1 MAKSNNGNGY
11 LGVTEPISLS
21 GPTEKDVVRTQE
33 VEKCLADAGLYESQ
47 EEAVSR
53 EEVLGKLDQ
62 IVKAWIKK
70 ATRASGFGDQFVQEA
85 NAKIFTFGSY
95 RLGVHGPGADIDTLC
110 VGPRHATR
118 TEYFFQAL
126 YDMLVDMPEVTEL
139 HPVPDA
145 HVPVLKFKLNGVSID
160 LLYANLT
167 HVVIPEDLD
176 LSHDSILHN
185 VDEQTVRSLN
195 GCRVTDKILRLVP
208 NILTFRTTLRFMR
221 FWAKRRGVYSN
232 VIGFLGGINWALLVA
247 RICQLYPNASPSMLI
262 SRFFKVYSKWK
273 WPNPVMLCHI
283 EEGSL
288 GLLVWDPRRN
298 FRDRGHHM
306 PIITPAYPSMNS
318 SYNVSI
324 STRHVMVQEFTRASD
339 ICQAIDER
347 KADWDALFEPY
358 PFFESYRNYLKIEIT
373 ARNEDDLRNWK
384 GWVESRLR
392 TLVLKI
398 ERFTREMLLSH
409 PNPRD
414 FIDSSRPLHCFY
426 FMGLWK
432 KQISQAQEAEQYDIR
447 AIVNEFK
454 SNIHAYQHW
463 REGMEIEVSHVK
475 RKDIP
480 SFVFPGGIRP
490 SRPSRTVGKEARAVS
505 RSNISANVQE
515 RNVPSMA
522 QPMPY
527 KSSEVNKIP
536 SDPHGGYQS
545 QERNNAVVSSLPC
558 EETGHM
564 FNGYANL
571 HTESVELEHLRSYKG
586 STSVPENHVVHDL
599 VKPPESMPP
608 NSIHVY
614 PSPTNGLGHLL
625 DSSCKKPAD
634 IIVNKTTN
642 FSSAVLA
649 VPDELDELD
658 SHQVKVNQ
666 KDLTA
671 VDQGLSLEHKVG
683 SNGGKAGTTG
693 SPDNNHLK
701 RKAEEELEPLE
712 LAAPL
717 VRPPA
722 PTSTTQRR
730 PLRLRLSTVVQPKPA
745 EGTS

>member
-1 MAKSNNGNGY
+1 M
-11 LGVTEPISLS
+11 PR
-21 GPTEKDVVRTQE
+21 VVN
-33 VEKCLADAGLYESQ
+33 VVPCFSQ
-47 EEAVSR
+47 
-53 EEVLGKLDQ
+53 
-62 IVKAWIKK
+62 
-70 ATRASGFGDQFVQEA
+70 
-85 NAKIFTFGSY
+85 
-95 RLGVHGPGADIDTLC
+95 VHGPGADIDTLC

-118 TEYFFQAL
+118 SEYFFQAL
-126 YDMLVDMPEVTEL
+126 YDILADMTEVTEL

-145 HVPVLKFKLNGVSID
+145 HVPVLNFKLNGVSID
-160 LLYANLT
+160 LLYAKLT

-176 LSHDSILHN
+176 LSHDSILYN

-195 GCRVTDKILRLVP
+195 GCRVTDQILRLVP
-208 NILTFRTTLRFMR
+208 NILTFRTALRFMR

-288 GLLVWDPRRN
+288 GLPVWDPRRN

-306 PIITPAYPSMNS
+306 PIITPAYPCMNS

-339 ICQAIDER
+339 ICQAIDES
-347 KADWDALFEPY
+347 KAEWDTLFEPY
-358 PFFESYRNYLKIEIT
+358 PFFDLYRNYLKIEIA

-384 GWVESRLR
+384 GWVVSRLR

-414 FIDSSRPLHCFY
+414 FLDNSRPLHCFY

-432 KQISQAQEAEQYDIR
+432 KQISPAQEAEQYDIR

-454 SNIHAYQHW
+454 SSIHAYQHW
-463 REGMEIEVSHVK
+463 KEGMEIEVSHVK

-480 SFVFPGGIRP
+480 TFVFPGGTRP
-490 SRPSRTVGKEARAVS
+490 SRLSRTVGKEARTVS
-505 RSNISANVQE
+505 RSKISANAQE
-515 RNVPSMA
+515 GNVLSIA
-522 QPMPY
+522 QLMPN
-527 KSSEVNKIP
+527 KSSEVKQIP

-545 QERNNAVVSSLPC
+545 QERTCVVASSLPC

-571 HTESVELEHLRSYKG
+571 HTESVEQEQLGSYKEV
-586 STSVPENHVVHDL
+586 TSVPENHVAHDL
-599 VKPPESMPP
+599 VKPPESMPH
-608 NSIHVY
+608 NSTNVY
-614 PSPTNGLGHLL
+614 SSPTNGLDHLL
-625 DSSCKKPAD
+625 DSHCKKTEET
-634 IIVNKTTN
+634 IVNKITN
-642 FSSAVLA
+642 SSSAVLA
-649 VPDELDELD
+649 VPDELHELN
-658 SHQVKVNQ
+658 SHQVKVDQ
-666 KDLTA
+666 QDFTA
-671 VDQGLSLEHKVG
+671 VDKGLSLEGGAG
-683 SNGGKAGTTG
+683 SNGSKIGTTS
-693 SPDNNHLK
+693 SPGNNHVK

-717 VRPPA
+717 VCRPA

-730 PLRLRLSTVVQPKPA
+730 PLRLRLSTVVNPKPA
-745 EGTS
+745 EGT

>member
-21 GPTEKDVVRTQE
+21 GPTEKDIVRTQE
-33 VEKCLADAGLYESQ
+33 VEKCLSDAGLYESQ

-70 ATRASGFGDQFVQEA
+70 ATRASGFGEQFVQEA

-126 YDMLVDMPEVTEL
+126 HDMLADMPEVTEL

-145 HVPVLKFKLNGVSID
+145 HVPVLNFKLNGVSID

-324 STRHVMVQEFTRASD
+324 STRHVMIQEFTRASD
-339 ICQAIDER
+339 ICQAIDES
-347 KADWDALFEPY
+347 KADWDALLEPY

-384 GWVESRLR
+384 GWVQSRLR

-398 ERFTREMLLSH
+398 ERFTREMLLTH

-414 FIDSSRPLHCFY
+414 FVDSSRPLHCFY

-432 KQISQAQEAEQYDIR
+432 KQTSQAQEAEQYDIR

-463 REGMEIEVSHVK
+463 GEGMEIEVSHVK

-490 SRPSRTVGKEARAVS
+490 SRPSRTVVKEARAVS
-505 RSNISANVQE
+505 RSNVSANVQE
-515 RNVPSMA
+515 RNVPSIS

-527 KSSEVNKIP
+527 KSSEVTKIP
-536 SDPHGGYQS
+536 SVPHGSYQS
-545 QERNNAVVSSLPC
+545 QERNNEVVSSSPY

-564 FNGYANL
+564 FNGYADL
-571 HTESVELEHLRSYKG
+571 HTESAELEHLRSYKE
-586 STSVPENHVVHDL
+586 STSAPENHVAHDL

-614 PSPTNGLGHLL
+614 PSPTNGLSHLL
-625 DSSCKKPAD
+625 DSSCKKSAD
-634 IIVNKTTN
+634 ITVNKTTN

-671 VDQGLSLEHKVG
+671 VDQGLSLEHEAG
-683 SNGGKAGTTG
+683 GNGGKAGITG
-693 SPDNNHLK
+693 SPGNNHLK
-701 RKAEEELEPLE
+701 RKAEEELEVFSLY
-712 LAAPL
+712 LN
-717 VRPPA
+717 
-722 PTSTTQRR
+722 TFFFF
-730 PLRLRLSTVVQPKPA
+730 RLQLYMVLLSLL
-745 EGTS
+745 